1 MHDCAIGCQAANRKL
16 ARAPR
21 PRSVCERMSE
31 APPFVHLH
39 VRSHYSL
46 LAAPAEIGGLVA
58 AAAADGQTALALT
71 DNGNL
76 FGAVEF
82 FKACKDEKVKPIL
95 GQTTWLAGR
104 TRSEGAGADNPT
116 TDLTLLAADN
126 RGFDNLKKMSG
137 RAWLE
142 GFSYRPRVD
151 LDVLQ
156 EHRGGVIALSG
167 TVSSQIATAIL
178 QGDAATAKRTANQMR
193 ELFGA
198 ENFFFEVAETGSEPQ
213 SKVTRAL
220 RALGAELGIA
230 CVATNDVHYLV
241 ADDWLA
247 QDIMLCIR
255 SGKTAADPQRFRM
268 GSHELFL
275 KSRAQ
280 MAAAFGDWQEPLRR
294 TVEIAERC
302 NVSME
307 FGVYHLPVFQP
318 DDGSPPEVFF
328 ERRCREGALAR
339 YGRIDE
345 RVQRR
350 LDYEIGVVKK
360 LDFISYFL
368 IVADFI
374 GKAKSMGIPV
384 GPGRGSAA
392 GSIVAYCLGI
402 TDVCP
407 LRYALLFERFLN
419 PGRVSMP
426 DIDIDFCGER
436 RDEVIQ
442 YVREK
447 YGNDCV
453 CQIITFGTM
462 ASRGVLRDVGRVL
475 DFPIADVD
483 KLCKKVPQGPGASLQ
498 QALDSDKELAE
509 IRDSSP
515 QHKRL
520 FDLSLKLEGLAR
532 HSSIHAAGVVIA
544 DRPLRDYVP
553 LAKNG
558 EDVITQWQMTEL
570 EEVGLLKMD
579 FLGLK
584 TLTILQEAV
593 RLVHEVHGV
602 QLDLGALPLDDK
614 QTYELMARGETQG
627 IFQLESSGMREL
639 LTRLKPDTFEDVIA
653 VLALYRPG
661 PLGSGMV
668 DMFVDRKHGREPV
681 VYPHDATR
689 PVLEA
694 TYGVIVYQEQVMQ
707 ISNIVGGFSMS
718 EADNLRKAMG
728 KKKPEVMAK
737 FKDQFIAGAKKQS
750 YAEKFAKELF
760 ETMEYFAG
768 YGFNKSHST
777 AYALVTYQTAWLKAH
792 YPIEFTAANLT
803 IESGN
808 SDKIKEFVDEA
819 RRAGVQILPPSVDRS
834 QRYFAVEGRAIR
846 YGLGAV
852 KGVGARAA
860 DAIAAASKRGGT
872 FASLD
877 DVCARLEANVLNKAA
892 LEALVQAGAF
902 DGLGRTRAADFAAV
916 EAALRNS
923 AKEREDKKRGQKMLF
938 APPPAAERAAD
949 GAADEWPEGERLAR
963 EKESLGFYL
972 SGHPFEKRG
981 AFLAR
986 IAGQTTASIPSLEPG
1001 GSLRIAGMISSVRVL
1016 QIKQGK
1022 NAGQKMARFHLEDL
1036 DGQVAVTC
1044 FARTYANVKDRIVD
1058 DAIVFLTGRLDA
1070 NSEEKALL
1078 LDQLEV
1084 ANDVIRREVAGLVLH
1099 LRGALATDSNLARIH
1114 EVVQRHKGHQHL
1126 LLDVEDGT
1134 DCYRVRADDGVRVT
1148 DALLD
1153 DLSLLVAPDNIS
1165 FTRT

>member
-1 MHDCAIGCQAANRKL
+1 
-16 ARAPR
+16 
-21 PRSVCERMSE
+21 MSE

-46 LAAPAEIGGLVA
+46 LAAPSEVSDLVA
-58 AAAADGQTALALT
+58 AAAADGQAAIALT

-82 FKACKDEKVKPIL
+82 FKACRDKNVKPIL
-95 GQTTWLAGR
+95 GQTTYVAGR
-104 TRSEGAGADNPT
+104 TRRETAGADNPT
-116 TDLTLLAADN
+116 FDLTLLAAND
-126 RGFDNLKKMSG
+126 RGFDNLKKLSG

-151 LDVLQ
+151 LEVLQ
-156 EHRGGVIALSG
+156 EHREGLIALSG
-167 TVSSQIATAIL
+167 TVSSQIATAVQ
-178 QGDAATAKRTANQMR
+178 QGDLDHARAVASRYR
-193 ELFGA
+193 ELFGKD
-198 ENFFFEVAETGSEPQ
+198 NFFLEVAETGSEVQ
-213 SKVTRAL
+213 RKVTNAL
-220 RALGAELGIA
+220 RRLSAELDIP
-230 CVATNDVHYLV
+230 CVATNDVHYRN

-255 SGKTAADPQRFRM
+255 SGKTVADQTRFRM
-268 GSHELFL
+268 GSRELFL
-275 KSRAQ
+275 KSREQ
-280 MAAAFGDWQEPLRR
+280 MAAAFADWPEALAQ
-294 TVEIAERC
+294 TVAIAERC
-302 NVSME
+302 TVGME

-318 DDGSPPEVFF
+318 EDGSTPEKHF
-328 ERRCREGALAR
+328 ERLCREGAIRR
-339 YGRIDE
+339 YGEITE
-345 RVQRR
+345 AVEQR
-350 LDYEIGVVKK
+350 LAYEIGVIRK
-360 LDFISYFL
+360 LGFTSYFL
-368 IVADFI
+368 IVQDFI
-374 GKAKSMGIPV
+374 GKARSMGIPV

-407 LRYALLFERFLN
+407 LKYALLFERFLN

-426 DIDIDFCGER
+426 DIDIDFCGDR

-442 YVREK
+442 YVRQK
-447 YGNDCV
+447 YGDDCV

-498 QALDSDKELAE
+498 AALESDAELKQ
-509 IRDSSP
+509 IRASSP
-515 QHKRL
+515 QHQRL

-584 TLTILQEAV
+584 TLTILTEAE
-593 RLVHEVHGV
+593 RLVREVHGV
-602 QLDLGALPLDDK
+602 EVDLGKLPLDDAK
-614 QTYELMARGETQG
+614 TYALMTRGETQG
-627 IFQLESSGMREL
+627 VFQLESGGMREL

-668 DMFVDRKHGREPV
+668 DMFVRRKHGEEPV
-681 VYPHDATR
+681 VYPHESTKA
-689 PVLEA
+689 VLEP

-707 ISNIVGGFSMS
+707 ISNIVGGFSMT

-737 FKDQFIAGAKKQS
+737 FKDQFIAGAKAQS

-803 IESGN
+803 VESSN

-819 RRAGVQILPPSVDRS
+819 RRAHLAILPPSVNHS
-834 QRYFAVEGRAIR
+834 QRYFGVEQKAIR
-846 YGLGAV
+846 YGLGAI
-852 KGVGARAA
+852 KGVGTRVA
-860 DAIAAASKRGGT
+860 DSIAAERRRGGPYT
-872 FASLD
+872 SLD
-877 DVCARLEANVLNKAA
+877 DLCDRLEANLLNKTA

-902 DGLGRTRAADFAAV
+902 DGLGRSRSDHFAAI
-916 EAALRNS
+916 ESALRNS
-923 AKEREDKKRGQKMLF
+923 AKAREDRRRGQKMLF
-938 APPPAAERAAD
+938 APPAPAEPVSR
-949 GAADEWPEGERLAR
+949 GGPLPNEWPEHERLAR

-981 AFLAR
+981 AFLRR
-986 IAGQTTASIPSLEPG
+986 IAGHTTASLAGVEG
-1001 GSLRIAGMISSVRVL
+1001 GTTMRIAGMISSVRVL

-1022 NAGQKMARFHLEDL
+1022 NAGQKMARFQLEDL

-1044 FARTYANVKDRIVD
+1044 FARTYATMKDRIVE
-1058 DAIVFLTGRLDA
+1058 DAIVFLSGRLDA
-1070 NSEEKALL
+1070 NSEERALL
-1078 LDQLEV
+1078 LDQLEPAAEV
-1084 ANDVIRREVAGLVLH
+1084 VRREVSGIVLH
-1099 LRGALATDSNLARIH
+1099 LRGALATDEHLDRLAATLARH
-1114 EVVQRHKGHQHL
+1114 RGQQHL
-1126 LLDVEDGT
+1126 HLDIDDGT
-1134 DCYRVRADDGVRVT
+1134 ACYRVRADEGVRVS

-1153 DLSLLVAPDNIS
+1153 DLATLVGPDNMS
-1165 FTRT
+1165 FTRA

>member
-1 MHDCAIGCQAANRKL
+1 MT
-16 ARAPR
+16 
-21 PRSVCERMSE
+21 E

-46 LAAPAEIGGLVA
+46 LASPSEVSALVDG
-58 AAAADGQTALALT
+58 AAADGQQALALT

-82 FKACKDEKVKPIL
+82 YKACKEKKVKPIL
-95 GQTTWLAGR
+95 GQTTYVAGK
-104 TRSEGAGADNPT
+104 TRKESAGADNPT
-116 TDLTLLAADN
+116 FDLTLLAADA
-126 RGFDNLKKMSG
+126 RGFDNLKKLSG

-151 LDVLQ
+151 LEVLQ
-156 EHRGGVIALSG
+156 EHRQGLIALSG

-178 QGDAATAKRTANQMR
+178 QGDPAAAKRTANAFR

-198 ENFFFEVAETGSEPQ
+198 DNFFLEVAETGFEQ
-213 SKVTRAL
+213 QRKVTQAL
-220 RALGAELGIA
+220 RTLGDELGIP
-230 CVATNDVHYLV
+230 CVATNDVHYLR

-247 QDIMLCIR
+247 HDIMLCIR
-255 SGKTAADPQRFRM
+255 SGKTVADPQRFRM

-280 MAAAFGDWQEPLRR
+280 MQEAFAGWSEPLAQ
-294 TVEIAERC
+294 TVAIADRC
-302 NVSME
+302 GVDLE
-307 FGVYHLPVFQP
+307 FGVYHLPVFAPADGTSP
-318 DDGSPPEVFF
+318 DVFF
-328 ERRCREGALAR
+328 ERICREGAMAR
-339 YGRIDE
+339 YGAIDE
-345 RVQRR
+345 TVQRR
-350 LDYEIGVVKK
+350 LEYEIGVIKK
-360 LDFISYFL
+360 LGFVSYFL
-368 IVADFI
+368 IVQDFI
-374 GKAKSMGIPV
+374 QKARELGIPV

-392 GSIVAYCLGI
+392 GSIVAYVLGI

-426 DIDIDFCGER
+426 DIDIDFCGDR
-436 RDEVIQ
+436 RDEVIR
-442 YVREK
+442 YVRQK
-447 YGNDCV
+447 YGDDCV

-498 QALDSDKELAE
+498 AALDGDAELKA

-515 QHKRL
+515 QHQRL

-584 TLTILQEAV
+584 TLTILQEGV
-593 RLVHEVHGV
+593 RLVQATHGV
-602 QLDLGALPLDDK
+602 TIDLGKLPLDDK
-614 QTYELMARGETQG
+614 KTYELMARGETQG
-627 IFQLESSGMREL
+627 VFQLESSGMREL

-668 DMFVDRKHGREPV
+668 DMFVRRKHGEEKT
-681 VYPHDATR
+681 VYAHEATK

-707 ISNIVGGFSMS
+707 ISAVIGGFSMA

-737 FKDQFIAGAKKQS
+737 FKDQFVAGAVKQG
-750 YAEKFAKELF
+750 YGEKFAKELF

-792 YPIEFTAANLT
+792 WPIEFTAANLT
-803 IESGN
+803 VESGN

-819 RRAGVQILPPSVDRS
+819 RRGGLAILPPSVNGS
-834 QRYFAVEGRAIR
+834 QRQFGVEQQAIR

-860 DAIAAASKRGGT
+860 DAIAAERRRGGPFT
-872 FASLD
+872 GLD
-877 DVCARLEANVLNKAA
+877 DVCERLDANVLNKTA

-902 DGLGRTRAADFAAV
+902 AELGRPRAADFAAI
-916 EAALRNS
+916 EGALRAS
-923 AKEREDKKRGQKMLF
+923 VAARDDRRRGQKLLF
-938 APPPAAERAAD
+938 GAPSDQAAAKA
-949 GAADEWPEGERLAR
+949 GTATDEWPEHERLAR

-981 AFLAR
+981 SFLAR
-986 IAGQTTASIPSLEPG
+986 IAGQTTATLGSAQPG
-1001 GSLRIAGMISSVRVL
+1001 GSVRLAGMISSVRVL

-1022 NAGQKMARFHLEDL
+1022 NAGQKMARFQLEDL
-1036 DGQVAVTC
+1036 HGQVAVTC

-1058 DAIVFLTGRLDA
+1058 DAIVFVTGRIDA
-1070 NSEEKALL
+1070 QSEEKALL
-1078 LDQLEV
+1078 LDQLDV
-1084 ANDVIRREVAGLVLH
+1084 AADVVRREVAGLVLH
-1099 LRGALATDSNLARIH
+1099 LRGALAAEASLARIAALVRQH
-1114 EVVQRHKGHQHL
+1114 RGQQHL
-1126 LLDVEDGT
+1126 LLDVDDGA
-1134 DCYRVRADDGVRVT
+1134 DCYRVRADEGVRVT
-1148 DALLD
+1148 DELLD
-1153 DLSLLVAPDNIS
+1153 DLALLVGPDNMS

>member
-1 MHDCAIGCQAANRKL
+1 MT
-16 ARAPR
+16 
-21 PRSVCERMSE
+21 E

-46 LAAPAEIGGLVA
+46 LAAPSEVSALVA
-58 AAAADGQTALALT
+58 GAAADGQQAMALT

-82 FKACKDEKVKPIL
+82 YKACKEKKVKPIL
-95 GQTTWLAGR
+95 GQTTYVAGK
-104 TRSEGAGADNPT
+104 TRKESAGADNPT
-116 TDLTLLAADN
+116 FDLTLLATDA
-126 RGFDNLKKMSG
+126 RGFDNLKKLSG

-151 LDVLQ
+151 LEVLQ
-156 EHRGGVIALSG
+156 EHRQGLIALSG

-178 QGDAATAKRTANQMR
+178 QGDPTTAKRTANAFR

-198 ENFFFEVAETGSEPQ
+198 ENFFLEVAETGYEQ
-213 SKVTRAL
+213 QRKVTQAL
-220 RALGAELGIA
+220 RTLGHELGIP
-230 CVATNDVHYLV
+230 CVATNDVHYLR

-247 QDIMLCIR
+247 HDIMLCIR
-255 SGKTAADPQRFRM
+255 SGKTVADPQRFRM
-268 GSHELFL
+268 GSHDLFL

-280 MAAAFGDWQEPLRR
+280 MQEAFAGWSEPLAQ
-294 TVEIAERC
+294 TVAIAERC
-302 NVSME
+302 AVDLE
-307 FGVYHLPVFQP
+307 FGVYHLPVFAPADGTPP
-318 DDGSPPEVFF
+318 DVFF
-328 ERRCREGALAR
+328 ERICREGAIHR
-339 YGRIDE
+339 YGAIDE
-345 RVQRR
+345 TVQRR
-350 LDYEIGVVKK
+350 LEYEIGVIKK
-360 LDFISYFL
+360 LGFVSYFL
-368 IVADFI
+368 IVQDFI
-374 GKAKSMGIPV
+374 QKARELGIPV

-392 GSIVAYCLGI
+392 GSIVAYALGI

-426 DIDIDFCGER
+426 DIDIDFCGDR
-436 RDEVIQ
+436 RDEVIR
-442 YVREK
+442 YVRQK
-447 YGNDCV
+447 YGDDCV

-475 DFPIADVD
+475 DLPIADVD

-498 QALDSDKELAE
+498 AALDGDAELKA
-509 IRDSSP
+509 IRESSP
-515 QHKRL
+515 QHQRL

-584 TLTILQEAV
+584 TLTILQEGV
-593 RLVHEVHGV
+593 RLVQATHGV
-602 QLDLGALPLDDK
+602 AIDLGKLPLDDK
-614 QTYELMARGETQG
+614 KTYELMARGETQG
-627 IFQLESSGMREL
+627 VFQLESSGMREL

-668 DMFVDRKHGREPV
+668 DMFVRRKHGEEKT
-681 VYPHDATR
+681 VYPHEATK

-707 ISNIVGGFSMS
+707 ISAVIGGFSMA

-737 FKDQFIAGAKKQS
+737 FKDQFVAGAVKQG

-792 YPIEFTAANLT
+792 WPIEFTAANLT
-803 IESGN
+803 VESGN

-819 RRAGVQILPPSVDRS
+819 RRGGLAILPPSVNSS
-834 QRYFAVEGRAIR
+834 QRQFGVEQQSIR

-860 DAIAAASKRGGT
+860 DAVAAERRRGGPFT
-872 FASLD
+872 GLD
-877 DVCARLEANVLNKAA
+877 DLCERLDANVLNKTA

-902 DGLGRTRAADFAAV
+902 AELGRPRAADFAAI
-916 EAALRNS
+916 EGALRAS
-923 AKEREDKKRGQKMLF
+923 VAAREDRRRGQKLLF
-938 APPPAAERAAD
+938 AAPSDPAAATA
-949 GAADEWPEGERLAR
+949 GVATDEWPEHERLAR

-981 AFLAR
+981 SFLTR
-986 IAGQTTASIPSLEPG
+986 IAGQTTAALGSVQPG
-1001 GSLRIAGMISSVRVL
+1001 GSVRLAGMISSVRVL

-1022 NAGQKMARFHLEDL
+1022 NAGQKMARFQLEDL
-1036 DGQVAVTC
+1036 HGQVPVTC

-1058 DAIVFLTGRLDA
+1058 DAIVFVTGRIDA
-1070 NSEEKALL
+1070 QSEEKALL
-1078 LDQLEV
+1078 LDQLDV
-1084 ANDVIRREVAGLVLH
+1084 AADVVRREVAGLVLH
-1099 LRGALATDSNLARIH
+1099 LRGTLAAEASLARIAAI
-1114 EVVQRHKGHQHL
+1114 VGRHRGQQHL
-1126 LLDVEDGT
+1126 LLDVDDGA
-1134 DCYRVRADDGVRVT
+1134 DCYRVRADEGVRVT
-1148 DALLD
+1148 DELLDELALL
-1153 DLSLLVAPDNIS
+1153 VGPDNMS

>member
-1 MHDCAIGCQAANRKL
+1 
-16 ARAPR
+16 
-21 PRSVCERMSE
+21 MSE
-31 APPFVHLH
+31 LPPFCHLH

-46 LAAPAEIGGLVA
+46 LAAPAEVSDLVA
-58 AAAADGQTALALT
+58 AAAADGQPAMALT

-82 FKACKDEKVKPIL
+82 FKACKEKKIKAIV
-95 GQTTWLAGR
+95 GQTTYVAGK
-104 TRSEGAGADNPT
+104 TRKDTAGADNPT
-116 TDLTLLAADN
+116 YDLTLLAADN
-126 RGFDNLKKMSG
+126 RGLDNLKKLSG

-151 LDVLQ
+151 LEVLQ
-156 EHRGGVIALSG
+156 EHREGLICLSG
-167 TVSSQIATAIL
+167 TISSQVATAIQQHDLKGARDIALRL
-178 QGDAATAKRTANQMR
+178 QD
-193 ELFGA
+193 LFGKD
-198 ENFFFEVAETGSEPQ
+198 NFFLEVAETGFEGQ
-213 SKVTRAL
+213 RKVSQAL
-220 RALGAELGIA
+220 RELGRSTGIP
-230 CVATNDVHYLV
+230 CVATNDVHYLKPE
-241 ADDWLA
+241 DWLA

-255 SGKTAADPQRFRM
+255 SGKTVADQTRFRM
-268 GSHELFL
+268 SSKELYL

-280 MAAAFGDWQEPLRR
+280 MAEQFADWPEALAN
-294 TVEIAERC
+294 TVAIADRC
-302 NVSME
+302 NVGIE
-307 FGVYHLPVFQP
+307 FGVYHLPVFKP
-318 DDGSPPEVFF
+318 DDGSSPDDYF
-328 ERRCREGALAR
+328 EALCKKGAIER
-339 YGRIDE
+339 YGAIDE
-345 RVQRR
+345 TVQKR
-350 LDYEIGVVKK
+350 LDYEIGVIRK
-360 LDFISYFL
+360 LGFVSYFL
-368 IVADFI
+368 IVQDFI
-374 GKAKSMGIPV
+374 GKARSMGIPV

-392 GSIVAYCLGI
+392 GSIVAYCLRI

-426 DIDIDFCGER
+426 DIDIDFCGYR
-436 RDEVIQ
+436 REEVIQ

-498 QALDSDKELAE
+498 TALDTDAELKQ
-509 IRDSSP
+509 IRESTP

-520 FDLSLKLEGLAR
+520 FDLALKLEGKAR

-593 RLVHEVHGV
+593 RLVKEVHGV
-602 QLDLGALPLDDK
+602 DIDLGKLPLDDHP
-614 QTYELMARGETQG
+614 TYALMTRGETQG
-627 IFQLESSGMREL
+627 VFQLESGGMREL

-668 DMFVDRKHGREPV
+668 DMFVRRKHGEEPTA
-681 VYPHDATR
+681 YPHEATK
-689 PVLEA
+689 PVLEP

-707 ISNIVGGFSMS
+707 ISNIIGGFSMS

-737 FKDQFIAGAKKQS
+737 FKDQFIAGAKAQN
-750 YAEKFAKELF
+750 YGEKFAKELF

-792 YPIEFTAANLT
+792 YPTEFTAANLT
-803 IESGN
+803 VESSN

-819 RRAGVQILPPSVDRS
+819 RRCGMPILPPSVNRS
-834 QRYFAVEGRAIR
+834 QRYFGVEQKSIR
-846 YGLGAV
+846 FGLGAI
-852 KGVGARAA
+852 KGVGTRVA
-860 DAIAAASKRGGT
+860 DSISEERRRGGE
-872 FASLD
+872 FSSLED
-877 DVCARLEANVLNKAA
+877 LCERLDSTLLNKAA
-892 LEALVQAGAF
+892 LEAMVQAGAF
-902 DGLGRTRAADFAAV
+902 DGLGRSRAATHAGI
-916 EAALRNS
+916 EQALRSS
-923 AKEREDKKRGQKMLF
+923 AVAREDRRRGQKMLF
-938 APPPAAERAAD
+938 AAPAAAPKAAA
-949 GAADEWPEGERLAR
+949 GADPSEWPEHERLAR

-981 AFLAR
+981 AFLRR
-986 IAGQTTASIPSLEPG
+986 IAGQTTRSLVGAEPG
-1001 GSLRIAGMISSVRVL
+1001 STVRIAGMISSVRVL

-1022 NAGQKMARFHLEDL
+1022 NAGQKMARFQLEDL
-1036 DGQVAVTC
+1036 DGQVPVTC
-1044 FARTYANVKDRIVD
+1044 FARAYATVKDRIVE
-1058 DAIVFLTGRLDA
+1058 DAIVFLSGRLDA

-1078 LDQLEV
+1078 LDQIEPAAEV
-1084 ANDVIRREVAGLVLH
+1084 VRREVAGLVLH
-1099 LRGALATDSNLARIH
+1099 LRDALASEANLDRIAH
-1114 EVVQRHKGHQHL
+1114 IVDRHKGSQHL
-1126 LLDVEDGT
+1126 HLDIEEGDQ
-1134 DCYRVRADDGVRVT
+1134 CFRVRCDTGVRIS

-1153 DLSLLVAPDNIS
+1153 DLALVVGPDNMS
-1165 FTRT
+1165 FTRA

>member
-1 MHDCAIGCQAANRKL
+1 MTD
-16 ARAPR
+16 
-21 PRSVCERMSE
+21 

-46 LAAPAEIGGLVA
+46 LAAPAEVSGLVG
-58 AAAADGQTALALT
+58 AAAADGQTAIALT

-76 FGAVEF
+76 FGAVEL
-82 FKACKDEKVKPIL
+82 FKACKDKKVKAIL
-95 GQTTWLAGR
+95 GQTTYVAGK
-104 TRSEGAGADNPT
+104 TRKETAGADNPT
-116 TDLTLLAADN
+116 HDLTLLATDN
-126 RGFDNLKKMSG
+126 QGFDNLKKLSG

-151 LDVLQ
+151 LEVLQ
-156 EHRGGVIALSG
+156 EHRQGLVALSG
-167 TVSSQIATAIL
+167 TISSQIATQVL
-178 QGDAATAKRTANQMR
+178 QGDFPGARTTALQLQ

-198 ENFFFEVAETGSEPQ
+198 GNFFLEVMETGSEQ
-213 SKVTRAL
+213 QRKVTRAL
-220 RALGAELGIA
+220 RELSTSTGIP
-230 CVATNDVHYLV
+230 CVATNDVHYLK

-255 SGKTAADPQRFRM
+255 SGKTVADPQRFRM
-268 GSHELFL
+268 SSKELFL
-275 KSRAQ
+275 KTRAQ
-280 MAAAFGDWQEPLRR
+280 MAAAFADWPEALAN
-294 TVEIAERC
+294 TVAIADRC
-302 NVSME
+302 NVGIE
-307 FGVYHLPVFQP
+307 FGVYHLPVFKP
-318 DDGSPPEVFF
+318 DDGSSPDDWFL
-328 ERRCREGALAR
+328 RICREGAIRR
-339 YGRIDE
+339 YGAIDAV
-345 RVQRR
+345 VQQR
-350 LDYEIGVVKK
+350 LDYEIGVIKK
-360 LDFISYFL
+360 LGFVSYFL
-368 IVADFI
+368 IVQDFI
-374 GKAKSMGIPV
+374 AKARSMGIPV

-392 GSIVAYCLGI
+392 GSIVAYVLGI

-407 LRYALLFERFLN
+407 LKYALLFERFLN

-426 DIDIDFCGER
+426 DIDIDFCGNR

-442 YVREK
+442 YVRQK
-447 YGNDCV
+447 YGDDCV

-498 QALDSDKELAE
+498 AALDSDAELKA
-509 IRDSSP
+509 IRESSP

-520 FDLSLKLEGLAR
+520 FDLSLQLEGLAR
-532 HSSIHAAGVVIA
+532 HNSIHAAGVVIA

-593 RLVHEVHGV
+593 RLVKEVHGV
-602 QLDLGALPLDDK
+602 DIDLGKLPLDDK
-614 QTYELMARGETQG
+614 KTYELIARGETQG

-668 DMFVDRKHGREPV
+668 DMFVDRKHGKVKTE
-681 VYPHDATR
+681 YPHEATK

-707 ISNIVGGFSMS
+707 ISAVIGGFSMS

-737 FKDQFIAGAKKQS
+737 FKDQFVAGAVKQG
-750 YAEKFAKELF
+750 YGEKFAKELF

-777 AYALVTYQTAWLKAH
+777 AYALVTYHTAWLKAH

-803 IESGN
+803 VESSN
-808 SDKIKEFVDEA
+808 SDKIKEFVDEV
-819 RRAGVQILPPSVDRS
+819 RRSGWQILPPSVNRS
-834 QRYFAVEGRAIR
+834 QRYFGVEEGAIR
-846 YGLGAV
+846 YGLGAI
-852 KGVGARAA
+852 KGVGTRAA
-860 DAIAAASKRGGT
+860 DAVAAERRSGGPFT
-872 FASLD
+872 GLD
-877 DVCARLEANVLNKAA
+877 DLCERLDGSVVNKIA
-892 LEALVQAGAF
+892 LEAMVQAGAF
-902 DGLGRTRAADFAAV
+902 DGLGRTRAGDFGAI
-916 EAALRNS
+916 EAAMRASVS
-923 AKEREDKKRGQKMLF
+923 AREDKKRGQKMLF
-938 APPPAAERAAD
+938 AAPSVAEKSASAG
-949 GAADEWPEGERLAR
+949 GAVAEWPEADRLAR
-963 EKESLGFYL
+963 EKEALGFYL

-986 IAGQTTASIPSLEPG
+986 LAGQTTASLGKLEPG
-1001 GSLRIAGMISSVRVL
+1001 GSLRLAGMISSVRVL

-1022 NAGQKMARFHLEDL
+1022 NAGQKMARFQLEDL
-1036 DGQVAVTC
+1036 HGQVAVTC
-1044 FARTYANVKDRIVD
+1044 FARTYAIVKDRIVD
-1058 DAIVFLTGRLDA
+1058 DAIVFLTGRLDK
-1070 NSEEKALL
+1070 NSEEQALL
-1078 LDQLEV
+1078 LDQLEP
-1084 ANDVIRREVAGLVLH
+1084 AGEVIRRDVAGLVLNIP
-1099 LRGALATDSNLARIH
+1099 AAFATEANLKRIS
-1114 EVVQRHKGHQHL
+1114 EVVARHKGHQHL
-1126 LLDVEDGT
+1126 FLDVQDGA
-1134 DCYRVRADDGVRVT
+1134 DCYRVRADDGVKMS
-1148 DALLD
+1148 DGLLD
-1153 DLSLLVAPDNIS
+1153 DLALLVGPDNMS
-1165 FTRT
+1165 FTRS

>member
-1 MHDCAIGCQAANRKL
+1 MTE
-16 ARAPR
+16 P
-21 PRSVCERMSE
+21 
-31 APPFVHLH
+31 PPFVHLH

-46 LAAPAEIGGLVA
+46 LAAPSEVGSLVTA
-58 AAAADGQTALALT
+58 AAEDGQPAIALT

-82 FKACKDEKVKPIL
+82 FKACRDKKIKPII
-95 GQTTWLAGR
+95 GQTTYVAGK
-104 TRSEGAGADNPT
+104 TRRETAGADNPT
-116 TDLTLLAADN
+116 YDLTLLAVDN
-126 RGFDNLKKMSG
+126 RGLDNLKKLSG

-151 LDVLQ
+151 LEVLH
-156 EHRGGVIALSG
+156 EHRAGLIALSG
-167 TVSSQIATAIL
+167 TVSSQLSTAVL
-178 QGDAATAKRTANQMR
+178 QGDHETCKRTAGQMR
-193 ELFGA
+193 ELFGP
-198 ENFFFEVAETGSEPQ
+198 ENYFFEVAETGYEQ
-213 SKVTRAL
+213 QRKVSQAL
-220 RALGAELGIA
+220 RALSHDLGIA
-230 CVATNDVHYLV
+230 CVATNDVHYLK

-255 SGKTAADPQRFRM
+255 SGKTVADPQRFRM
-268 GSHELFL
+268 GSHELHL
-275 KSRAQ
+275 KTRAQ
-280 MAAAFGDWQEPLRR
+280 MAASFADWPEALQQS
-294 TVEIAERC
+294 VSIAERC
-302 NVSME
+302 NVGIE

-318 DDGSPPEVFF
+318 ADGSPPEAWF
-328 ERRCREGALAR
+328 ERICTEGALRR
-339 YGRIDE
+339 YGRIDDVV
-345 RVQRR
+345 RQR

-360 LDFISYFL
+360 LGFVSYFL
-368 IVADFI
+368 IVQDFI
-374 GKAKSMGIPV
+374 AKAKSMGIPV

-392 GSIVAYCLGI
+392 GSIVAYVLGI

-426 DIDIDFCGER
+426 DIDIDFCGNR

-498 QALDSDKELAE
+498 TALETDAELKA
-509 IRDSSP
+509 IRDSTP

-584 TLTILQEAV
+584 TLTILQEAT
-593 RLVHEVHGV
+593 RLVEEVHGV
-602 QLDLGALPLDDK
+602 QLDLGALPLDDRP
-614 QTYELMARGETQG
+614 TYELMARGETQG

-668 DMFVDRKHGREPV
+668 DMFVRRKHGEEPV
-681 VYPHDATR
+681 VYPHDATK
-689 PVLEA
+689 PVLEP

-707 ISNIVGGFSMS
+707 ISNIIGGFSMT

-737 FKDQFIAGAKKQS
+737 FKDQFVAGAVRQG

-777 AYALVTYQTAWLKAH
+777 AYALVTYQTAWLKTH
-792 YPIEFTAANLT
+792 FPIEFTAANLT
-803 IESGN
+803 VESGN

-819 RRAGVQILPPSVDRS
+819 RRSGMPILPPRVNHSL
-834 QRYFAVEGRAIR
+834 RYFGVEQKAIR
-846 YGLGAV
+846 YGLGAI

-860 DAIAAASKRGGT
+860 DAISAERRRAGP
-872 FASLD
+872 FQSLD
-877 DVCARLEANVLNKAA
+877 DLCERLDANLLNKTTLEAM
-892 LEALVQAGAF
+892 VQAGAF
-902 DGLGRTRAADFAAV
+902 DGLGRSRAQQFASI
-916 EAALRNS
+916 EGALRN
-923 AKEREDKKRGQKMLF
+923 ATKARDDRRRGQKLLF
-938 APPPAAERAAD
+938 AAPAAPHATESAGSASG
-949 GAADEWPEGERLAR
+949 GAEWPEHERLAR

-986 IAGQTTASIPSLEPG
+986 IAGHTTASLGRMEPG
-1001 GSLRIAGMISSVRVL
+1001 GSIRIAGMISAVRVL

-1022 NAGQKMARFHLEDL
+1022 NAGQKMARFQLEDL
-1036 DGQVAVTC
+1036 SGQVPVTC
-1044 FARTYANVKDRIVD
+1044 FARNYAALKDRIIE
-1058 DAIVFLTGRLDA
+1058 DAIVFLTGRIDS
-1070 NSEEKALL
+1070 NSEERALL
-1078 LDQLEV
+1078 LDQLEPAAEV
-1084 ANDVIRREVAGLVLH
+1084 VRREVAGLVLH
-1099 LRGALATDSNLARIH
+1099 LEGSLGADTNLGRIA
-1114 EVVQRHKGHQHL
+1114 EVVSRHKGQQHL
-1126 LLDVEDGT
+1126 LLDVDDGQH
-1134 DCYRVRADDGVRVT
+1134 CLRVRADEGVKVT
-1148 DALLD
+1148 DDLLD
-1153 DLSLLVAPDNIS
+1153 ELSLLVGPDNMS
-1165 FTRT
+1165 FTRS

>member
-1 MHDCAIGCQAANRKL
+1 
-16 ARAPR
+16 
-21 PRSVCERMSE
+21 MSE

-46 LAAPAEIGGLVA
+46 LAAPAEVSGLVA
-58 AAAADGQTALALT
+58 AAAEDGQPALALT

-82 FKACKDEKVKPIL
+82 FKACKDKKIKPII
-95 GQTTWLAGR
+95 GQTTYVAGR
-104 TRSEGAGADNPT
+104 TRSDTAGADNPT
-116 TDLTLLAADN
+116 YDLTLLAADN
-126 RGFDNLKKMSG
+126 RGLDNLKKLSG

-151 LDVLQ
+151 LEVLQ
-156 EHRGGVIALSG
+156 QHHEGIIALSG
-167 TVSSQIATAIL
+167 TVSSQIATAVL
-178 QGDAATAKRTANQMR
+178 QGDPQGAKRTAMQLR

-198 ENFFFEVAETGSEPQ
+198 ENFFFEVAETGYEQ
-213 SKVTRAL
+213 QRKVTQAL
-220 RALGAELGIA
+220 RAFGRELGIP
-230 CVATNDVHYLV
+230 CVATNDVHYLK

-255 SGKTAADPQRFRM
+255 SGKTVADPQRFRM

-280 MAAAFGDWQEPLRR
+280 MAAAFADWPEALAQ
-294 TVEIAERC
+294 TVAIADRC
-302 NVSME
+302 SVGIE

-318 DDGSPPEVFF
+318 DDGSPPDVWF
-328 ERRCREGALAR
+328 ERICKEGAIRR
-339 YGRIDE
+339 YGAIDE
-345 RVQRR
+345 TVQKR
-350 LDYEIGVVKK
+350 LDYEIGVIKK
-360 LDFISYFL
+360 LGFVSYFL
-368 IVADFI
+368 IVQDFI
-374 GKAKSMGIPV
+374 QKAKSMGIPV

-426 DIDIDFCGER
+426 DIDIDFCGNR

-442 YVREK
+442 YVRQK

-498 QALDSDKELAE
+498 AALDTDAELKQ

-558 EDVITQWQMTEL
+558 DDVITQWQMTEL

-602 QLDLGALPLDDK
+602 SIDLGTLPLDDK
-614 QTYELMARGETQG
+614 ATYELMARGETQG
-627 IFQLESSGMREL
+627 IFQLESGGMREL

-668 DMFVDRKHGREPV
+668 DMFVRRKHGEEPV
-681 VYPHDATR
+681 VYPHAATK
-689 PVLEA
+689 PVLEP

-707 ISNIVGGFSMS
+707 ISAVIGAFSMT

-737 FKDQFIAGAKKQS
+737 FKDQFIAGAQKQG
-750 YAEKFAKELF
+750 YGEKFAKELF

-777 AYALVTYQTAWLKAH
+777 AYALVTYHTAWLKAH
-792 YPIEFTAANLT
+792 YPVEFTAANLT
-803 IESGN
+803 VESGN

-819 RRAGVQILPPSVDRS
+819 RRSGMPILPPSVNTS
-834 QRYFAVEGRAIR
+834 QRYFSVEQKAIR
-846 YGLGAV
+846 YGLGAI

-860 DAIAAASKRGGT
+860 DGIAAERKRGGP
-872 FASLD
+872 FSSLD
-877 DVCARLEANVLNKAA
+877 DLCERLDASLLNKGA
-892 LEALVQAGAF
+892 LEAMTQAGAF
-902 DGLGRTRAADFAAV
+902 DGLGRSRAATFAAI

-923 AKEREDKKRGQKMLF
+923 AKARDDRRRGQKMLF
-938 APPPAAERAAD
+938 APPAANEASQT
-949 GAADEWPEGERLAR
+949 GPLTGEWPEQDRLAR

-986 IAGQTTASIPSLEPG
+986 IAGQTTASLSKLEPG
-1001 GSLRIAGMISSVRVL
+1001 GTARIAGMISSVRVL

-1022 NAGQKMARFHLEDL
+1022 NAGQKMARFQLEDL
-1036 DGQVAVTC
+1036 HGQVPVTC
-1044 FARTYANVKDRIVD
+1044 FARAYATLKDKIID
-1058 DAIVFLTGRLDA
+1058 DAIVFLTGRLDS

-1078 LDQLEV
+1078 LDQLEPAPEV
-1084 ANDVIRREVAGLVLH
+1084 VRREVAGLVLH
-1099 LRGALATDSNLARIH
+1099 LRGALAGESNLQRIAD
-1114 EVVQRHKGHQHL
+1114 VVLRFKGSQHL
-1126 LLDVEDGT
+1126 LLDVEDGN
-1134 DCYRVRADDGVRVT
+1134 DCYRVRADEGVKVS
-1148 DALLD
+1148 DELLDELALL
-1153 DLSLLVAPDNIS
+1153 VGPENMS
-1165 FTRT
+1165 FTRQ

>member
-1 MHDCAIGCQAANRKL
+1 
-16 ARAPR
+16 
-21 PRSVCERMSE
+21 MSE

-46 LAAPAEIGGLVA
+46 LAAPAEVSSLVA
-58 AAAADGQTALALT
+58 AAAEDGQPALALT

-82 FKACKDEKVKPIL
+82 FKACKDKKIKPIV
-95 GQTTWLAGR
+95 GQTTYVAGK
-104 TRSEGAGADNPT
+104 TRKDTAGADNPT
-116 TDLTLLAADN
+116 FDLTLLATDN
-126 RGFDNLKKMSG
+126 RGLDNLKKLSG

-151 LDVLQ
+151 LEVLQ
-156 EHRGGVIALSG
+156 EHREGLIALSG
-167 TVSSQIATAIL
+167 TVSSQIATAVL
-178 QGDAATAKRTANQMR
+178 QGDPAAARRTAEQFR
-193 ELFGA
+193 ELFGRD
-198 ENFFFEVAETGSEPQ
+198 NFFLEVAETNSEPQ
-213 SKVTRAL
+213 RKVTRAL
-220 RALGAELGIA
+220 RALGQELSIP
-230 CVATNDVHYLV
+230 CVATNDVHYLK

-255 SGKTAADPQRFRM
+255 SGKSVADQQRFRM

-280 MAAAFGDWQEPLRR
+280 MAAAFADWPEALAN
-294 TVEIAERC
+294 TVAIAERC
-302 NVSME
+302 AVNIE

-318 DDGSPPEVFF
+318 DDGSTPDGYF
-328 ERRCREGALAR
+328 ERICKEGAIRR
-339 YGRIDE
+339 YGGIDE
-345 RVQRR
+345 AVQKR
-350 LDYEIGVVKK
+350 LDYEIGVIRK
-360 LDFISYFL
+360 LGFVSYFL
-368 IVADFI
+368 IVQDFI
-374 GKAKSMGIPV
+374 QKAKSMGIPV

-392 GSIVAYCLGI
+392 GSIVAYVLGI

-407 LRYALLFERFLN
+407 LKYALLFERFLN

-426 DIDIDFCGER
+426 DIDIDFCGNR
-436 RDEVIQ
+436 REEVIE
-442 YVREK
+442 YVRKK

-498 QALDSDKELAE
+498 AALDSDAELKQ

-593 RLVHEVHGV
+593 RLVQEVHGV
-602 QLDLGALPLDDK
+602 QLDLGTLPLDDK
-614 QTYELMARGETQG
+614 KTYELIARGETQG

-668 DMFVDRKHGREPV
+668 DMFVDRKHGKVKTE
-681 VYPHDATR
+681 YPHEATK

-707 ISNIVGGFSMS
+707 ISNIIGGFSMT

-737 FKDQFIAGAKKQS
+737 FKDQFIAGAVKQG
-750 YAEKFAKELF
+750 YGEKFAKELF
-760 ETMEYFAG
+760 ETMEFFAG

-777 AYALVTYQTAWLKAH
+777 AYALVTYHTAWLKAH
-792 YPIEFTAANLT
+792 YPVEFTAANLT
-803 IESGN
+803 VESGN

-819 RRAGVQILPPSVDRS
+819 RRSAMPILPPSANHS
-834 QRYFAVEGRAIR
+834 QRYFGVEKTEKGWSIR

-860 DAIAAASKRGGT
+860 DAIAEERKRGGP
-872 FASLD
+872 FQGLD
-877 DVCARLEANVLNKAA
+877 DLCERLEANVLNKTA

-902 DGLGRTRAADFAAV
+902 DGLGRARAADFAGI

-923 AKEREDKKRGQKMLF
+923 QKAREDRRRGQKLLF
-938 APPPAAERAAD
+938 APPSPQAAATSGPAA
-949 GAADEWPEGERLAR
+949 GEWPEHERLAR

-981 AFLAR
+981 AFLRR
-986 IAGQTTASIPSLEPG
+986 IAGQTTASLSKLEPG
-1001 GSLRIAGMISSVRVL
+1001 GSVRIAGMISSVRVL

-1022 NAGQKMARFHLEDL
+1022 NAGQKMARFQLEDL

-1044 FARTYANVKDRIVD
+1044 FARAYATLKDRIVD
-1058 DAIVFLTGRLDA
+1058 DAIVFLTGRLDS

-1078 LDQLEV
+1078 LDQLDPAAEV
-1084 ANDVIRREVAGLVLH
+1084 VRREVAGLVLH
-1099 LRGALATDSNLARIH
+1099 LRGPLATDANLERIH
-1114 EVVQRHKGHQHL
+1114 AVVLRHKGSQHL

-1134 DCYRVRADDGVRVT
+1134 DCYRVRADEGVKVC
-1148 DALLD
+1148 DELLD
-1153 DLSLLVAPDNIS
+1153 EIAVLVGPENMS

>member
-1 MHDCAIGCQAANRKL
+1 
-16 ARAPR
+16 
-21 PRSVCERMSE
+21 MSE
-31 APPFVHLH
+31 VPPFCHLH

-46 LAAPAEIGGLVA
+46 LSAPAEVSALVA
-58 AAAADGQTALALT
+58 AAAADGQPALALT

-82 FKACKDEKVKPIL
+82 YKACKEQKIKAIL
-95 GQTTWLAGR
+95 GQTTYVAGR
-104 TRSEGAGADNPT
+104 SCKDTAGGDNPT
-116 TDLTLLAADN
+116 YDLTLLATDN
-126 RGFDNLKKMSG
+126 RGFDNLKRLSG

-151 LDVLQ
+151 LELLQ
-156 EHRGGVIALSG
+156 EHKDGLIALSG
-167 TVSSQIATAIL
+167 TISSQVAQAVQ
-178 QGDAATAKRTANQMR
+178 QGDLAAARRAASTYRD
-193 ELFGA
+193 LFGA
-198 ENFFFEVAETGSEPQ
+198 ENFYLEVAETGFDGQ
-213 SKVTRAL
+213 RKVSQAL
-220 RALGAELGIA
+220 RRLGQELGIP
-230 CVATNDVHYLV
+230 CVATNDVHYLR

-255 SGKTAADPQRFRM
+255 SGKTVADPERFRM
-268 GSHELFL
+268 SSRELFL

-280 MAAAFGDWQEPLRR
+280 MATAFADWPEALANS
-294 TVEIAERC
+294 VAIADRC
-302 NVSME
+302 NVKLE

-318 DDGSPPEVFF
+318 PDGSTPDDHFAAQCLLGA
-328 ERRCREGALAR
+328 RRR
-339 YGRIDE
+339 YGEFDARI
-345 RVQRR
+345 QQR
-350 LDYEIGVVKK
+350 LDYEIGVIKK
-360 LDFISYFL
+360 LGFVSYFL

-374 GKAKSMGIPV
+374 GKAREMGIPV

-419 PGRVSMP
+419 PARISMP
-426 DIDIDFCGER
+426 DIDIDFCGNR

-442 YVREK
+442 YVRQK
-447 YGNDCV
+447 YGDDCV

-475 DFPIADVD
+475 DFPIGDID
-483 KLCKKVPQGPGASLQ
+483 KLCKKVPQGPGASLGD
-498 QALDSDKELAE
+498 ALEKDQELKQ

-520 FDLSLKLEGLAR
+520 FELSLKLEGLAR

-584 TLTILQEAV
+584 TLTILTEAV
-593 RLVHEVHGV
+593 RLVQETRG
-602 QLDLGALPLDDK
+602 LAIDLGKLPLDD
-614 QTYELMARGETQG
+614 QPTYALMTRGDTQG
-627 IFQLESSGMREL
+627 VFQLESSGMREL
-639 LTRLKPDTFEDVIA
+639 LMRLKPDTFEDVIA

-668 DMFVDRKHGREPV
+668 DMFVRRKHGEEPV
-681 VYPHDATR
+681 VYPHEATK
-689 PVLEA
+689 PVLEP

-737 FKDQFIAGAKKQS
+737 FKDQFIAGAKAQS
-750 YAEKFAKELF
+750 YGEKFAKELF

-803 IESGN
+803 VESGN
-808 SDKIKEFVDEA
+808 SDKIKEFVDES
-819 RRAGVQILPPSVDRS
+819 RRAGMPILPPSVSRS
-834 QRYFAVEGRAIR
+834 QRYFGVEQGAIR
-846 YGLGAV
+846 YGLGAI
-852 KGVGARAA
+852 KGVGSRVA
-860 DAIAAASKRGGT
+860 DAIAAERQRGGDYS
-872 FASLD
+872 SLED
-877 DVCARLEANVLNKAA
+877 LCERLDSTLLNKAT
-892 LEALVQAGAF
+892 LEAMVAAGAF
-902 DGLGRTRAADFAAV
+902 DGLGRSRAATHAAIEQAV
-916 EAALRNS
+916 RSSAAAR
-923 AKEREDKKRGQKMLF
+923 ADRKRGQRMLF
-938 APPPAAERAAD
+938 AAPSPASASAESKPT
-949 GAADEWPEGERLAR
+949 DEWPEPDRLQK
-963 EKESLGFYL
+963 EKEALGFYL

-981 AFLAR
+981 AFLQR
-986 IAGQTTASIPSLEPG
+986 LAGQTTRSIAALEPG
-1001 GSLRIAGMISSVRVL
+1001 ATVRLAGMVSSVRVM

-1022 NAGQKMARFHLEDL
+1022 NAGQKMARFQLEDL
-1036 DGQVAVTC
+1036 HGRVPVTC
-1044 FARTYANVKDRIVD
+1044 FSRAYNNVKDRIVE
-1058 DAIVFLTGRLDA
+1058 DAIVFLSGRIDA
-1070 NSEEKALL
+1070 KEEERALL
-1078 LDQLEV
+1078 LDQIEPAAEV
-1084 ANDVIRREVAGLVLH
+1084 VRREVAGLVLH
-1099 LRGALATDSNLARIH
+1099 LPGTLTSETSLQRIATIC
-1114 EVVQRHKGHQHL
+1114 ERHKGQQHL
-1126 LLDVEDGT
+1126 LLDVEEQGT
-1134 DCYRVRADDGVRVT
+1134 WYRIRSDTGVRIG

-1153 DLSLLVAPDNIS
+1153 DLALVVGPDNIS
-1165 FTRT
+1165 FTRA

>member
-1 MHDCAIGCQAANRKL
+1 MT
-16 ARAPR
+16 
-21 PRSVCERMSE
+21 E

-46 LAAPAEIGGLVA
+46 LAAPSEVGSLVGA
-58 AAAADGQTALALT
+58 AAEDGQTALALT

-82 FKACKDEKVKPIL
+82 LKACKEKKVKPIL
-95 GQTTWLAGR
+95 GQTTYVAGR
-104 TRSEGAGADNPT
+104 TRKETAGADNPT
-116 TDLTLLAADN
+116 FDLTLLATN
-126 RGFDNLKKMSG
+126 NQGLDNLKKLSG

-151 LDVLQ
+151 LEVLQ
-156 EHRGGVIALSG
+156 EHREGIIALSG
-167 TVSSQIATAIL
+167 TVSSQIATAVL
-178 QGDAATAKRTANQMR
+178 QNDIAGARTTALQLR

-198 ENFFFEVAETGSEPQ
+198 DNFFLEVAETGYEQ
-213 SKVTRAL
+213 QRKVTRAL
-220 RALGAELGIA
+220 RALGQELGIP
-230 CVATNDVHYLV
+230 CVATNDVHYLK

-255 SGKTAADPQRFRM
+255 SGKTVADPQRFRM
-268 GSHELFL
+268 SSHELFL

-280 MAAAFGDWQEPLRR
+280 MATAFADWPEALQQ
-294 TVEIAERC
+294 TVAIAERC
-302 NVSME
+302 NVGIE
-307 FGVYHLPVFQP
+307 FGVYHLPVFKP
-318 DDGSPPEVFF
+318 DDGSPPEVHF
-328 ERRCREGALAR
+328 EKLCREGAIRR
-339 YGRIDE
+339 YGAIDE
-345 RVQRR
+345 RVGKR
-350 LDYEIGVVKK
+350 LEYEIGVIRK
-360 LDFISYFL
+360 LGFVSYFL
-368 IVADFI
+368 IVQDFI
-374 GKAKSMGIPV
+374 AKARSMGIPV

-392 GSIVAYCLGI
+392 GSIIAYCLGI

-426 DIDIDFCGER
+426 DIDIDFCGNR

-442 YVREK
+442 YVRQK
-447 YGNDCV
+447 YGDDCV

-498 QALDSDKELAE
+498 AALDTDAELKG
-509 IRDSSP
+509 IRDSTP

-520 FDLSLKLEGLAR
+520 FELALKLEGLAR

-593 RLVHEVHGV
+593 RLVQEVHGV
-602 QLDLGALPLDDK
+602 QIDLGTLQLDDK
-614 QTYELMARGETQG
+614 PTYQLITRGETQG
-627 IFQLESSGMREL
+627 VFQLESSGMREL
-639 LTRLKPDTFEDVIA
+639 LMRLKPDTFEDVIA

-668 DMFVDRKHGREPV
+668 DMFVRRKHGEEVV
-681 VYPHDATR
+681 VYPHDSTK
-689 PVLEA
+689 PVLEP

-707 ISNIVGGFSMS
+707 ISNVVGGFSMT

-737 FKDQFIAGAKKQS
+737 FKDQFVAGAVAKGHS
-750 YAEKFAKELF
+750 EKFGRELF
-760 ETMEYFAG
+760 ETMEFFAG

-792 YPIEFTAANLT
+792 YPVEFTAANLT
-803 IESGN
+803 VESGN
-808 SDKIKEFVDEA
+808 SDKVKEFFDEA
-819 RRAGVQILPPSVDRS
+819 RRSGMPILPPSINQS
-834 QRYFAVEGRAIR
+834 LRYFGVEGKGIR

-860 DAIAAASKRGGT
+860 DAIANERKRGGP

-877 DVCARLEANVLNKAA
+877 DLCERLDANLLNKTA
-892 LEALVQAGAF
+892 LEAMVQAGAF
-902 DGLGRTRAADFAAV
+902 DGLGRSRAATFTAI
-916 EAALRNS
+916 EAALRNA
-923 AKEREDKKRGQKMLF
+923 AKAREDRRRGQKMLF
-938 APPPAAERAAD
+938 MPPTAANAAAAAPA
-949 GAADEWPEGERLAR
+949 GDEWPENERLMR

-981 AFLAR
+981 AFLRR
-986 IAGQTTASIPSLEPG
+986 IAGQSTANLGKVEPG
-1001 GSLRIAGMISSVRVL
+1001 GSVRIAGMISSVRVL

-1022 NAGQKMARFHLEDL
+1022 NAGQKMARFQLEDL
-1036 DGQVAVTC
+1036 DGKVPVTC
-1044 FARTYANVKDRIVD
+1044 FARNFATMKDRIIE
-1058 DAIVFLTGRLDA
+1058 DAIVFLTGRLDS
-1070 NSEEKALL
+1070 NSEERALL
-1078 LDQLEV
+1078 LDQLEA
-1084 ANDVIRREVAGLVLH
+1084 ANEVVRREVAGIVVN
-1099 LRGALATDSNLARIH
+1099 LRGEMANESNL
-1114 EVVQRHKGHQHL
+1114 QRLAEIANRHRGQQHL
-1126 LLDVEDGT
+1126 LLDVEESGN
-1134 DCYRVRADDGVRVT
+1134 CYRVRADEGVKVG
-1148 DALLD
+1148 DALIDELA
-1153 DLSLLVAPDNIS
+1153 LLVGPTNLS
-1165 FTRT
+1165 FTRM